1 MQTLK
6 IAMLTHSVNPRG
18 GVVHALQLAEALHD
32 LGHDVTL
39 IAPAEAGKDFFRP
52 VRCKT
57 VLIPLMGLAG
67 DLVANIRQRIAAYIN
82 YFECRFESPFEWPDS
97 ETYDI
102 YHAQDAISGCA
113 LATLKERGIIEG
125 FIRTVHHLDHF
136 DDIWLSD
143 WQTRSFLAADQ
154 VLCVSHDWKDKLS
167 NDYGIDALQIN
178 NGVDAQRY
186 TPIPQAN
193 DKELRQVLGLTRGGP
208 IFLAIGGVE
217 ARKNTL
223 RIFAAFREVLQ
234 QRPDAQL
241 VIVGGASLLDH
252 NEYRQRFDTAIAESG
267 IEDEPGQALVM
278 TGPLPDVDIPALF
291 RLADALVFPS
301 LTEGFGLVVLEAI
314 VSGTPAVVSARPPF
328 TDYLKYQDC
337 VWTDPEDS
345 ASIAAAMH
353 AAIDDFPKERLS
365 AIAKRLTTEFS
376 WQNSALNHLNIYRS
390 LLNTRGTTYA

>member
-57 VLIPLMGLAG
+57 VLIPLLALVG
-67 DLVANIRQRIAAYIN
+67 DLVATVGQRIQAYIN
-82 YFECRFESPFEWPDS
+82 YFDH
-97 ETYDI
+97 TNLKNYDI

-113 LATLKERGIIEG
+113 LAKLKERGIIEG

-143 WQTRSFLAADQ
+143 WQTRSFLAAEQ
-154 VLCVSHDWKDKLS
+154 VLCVSRDWRDKLS
-167 NDYGIDALQIN
+167 NDYGIDARQIN

-193 DKELRQVLGLTRGGP
+193 DKALRQLLGLTRGGP
-208 IFLAIGGVE
+208 VFLAVGGIE

-252 NEYRQRFDTAIAESG
+252 NEYQQRFNADVAKSG
-267 IEDEPGQALVM
+267 IEDGTGQSLVM
-278 TGPLPDVDIPALF
+278 TGPLPDADMPALF

-301 LTEGFGLVVLEAI
+301 LNEGFGLVVLEAI
-314 VSGTPAVVSARPPF
+314 VSGTPAIVSVRPPF

-353 AAIDDFPKERLS
+353 AAIDDFPKERLP

>member
-1 MQTLK
+1 
-6 IAMLTHSVNPRG
+6 
-18 GVVHALQLAEALHD
+18 
-32 LGHDVTL
+32 
-39 IAPAEAGKDFFRP
+39 
-52 VRCKT
+52 
-57 VLIPLMGLAG
+57 MGLAG
-67 DLVANIRQRIAAYIN
+67 DLVATVGQSIQAYID
-82 YFECRFESPFEWPDS
+82 YFDHTNQES
-97 ETYDI
+97 YDI
-102 YHAQDAISGCA
+102 YHVQDAISGCSM
-113 LATLKERGIIEG
+113 ATLKERGIIEG

-143 WQTRSFLAADQ
+143 WQTRSFLAAEQ
-154 VLCVSHDWKDKLS
+154 VLCVSRDWRDKLS
-167 NDYGIDALQIN
+167 NDYGIDARQIN

-223 RIFAAFREVLQ
+223 RIFAAFLEVRQ
-234 QRPDAQL
+234 QYPNAQL
-241 VIVGGASLLDH
+241 LIVGGASLLDH
-252 NEYRQRFDTAIAESG
+252 SEYRQQFDAAVAASG
-267 IEDEPGQALVM
+267 IEGQSGQALVM
-278 TGPLPDVDIPALF
+278 TGSLPDVDMPRLF

-314 VSGTPAVVSARPPF
+314 DSGTPAIVSVRPPF

-345 ASIAAAMH
+345 ASIAAAMY
-353 AAIDDFPKERLS
+353 AAIDDFPKERLP
-365 AIAKRLTTEFS
+365 AIAKRLTAEFS
-376 WQNSALNHLNIYRS
+376 WQNSALNHLNIYRP